1 MTHPLRF
8 WTSIP
13 LWQRIIAALLLGGGV
28 GFAVGPQVA
37 VIKPLGDFF
46 LALIR
51 MLAIPMIF
59 TTLAA
64 GVAALGDPARLG
76 RMGGRAVA
84 VFLGTVAVA
93 VLIGVAIAVVMQ
105 PGLGLS
111 IQGLTPPAPATPPTA
126 VERLLGLVPQNP
138 FASLAE
144 GEILQVLV
152 FALLVGVGCVLAGDK
167 ADPLKRVLE
176 AGSEVML
183 RIAGMVMELAPF
195 GVFALIAW
203 VAGTYGLAAIAPLAV
218 LGAGVYLGC
227 LIHGV
232 VVYGA
237 LLKLNGLP
245 VVPFFRGI
253 SGALAVAYATASSNA
268 TMPVTLKCVEENLGV
283 DKSTASF
290 VVSLGATINM
300 DGTALYLAMAAIF
313 GAQAFGVTL
322 MPGDYLAIMLT
333 SILAAVGA
341 AGVPGAGLIMMSIVL
356 GQVGV
361 PLETIAIVAGVD
373 RLLDMARTTVNVAGD
388 AVTSVLVAKWD
399 GQLDE
404 GVYRDATPA

>member
-1 MTHPLRF
+1 MGRVTAF
-8 WTSIP
+8 WFRIP
-13 LWQRIIAALLLGGGV
+13 LWQRVLVAMLLGAAT
-28 GFAVGPQVA
+28 GFAVGPGIA
-37 VIKPLGDFF
+37 SIKPLGDLF
-46 LALIR
+46 LSLIR

-64 GVAALGDPARLG
+64 GVAALGDPANLTRIG
-76 RMGGRAVA
+76 SRAIGVFAGTVVVA
-84 VFLGTVAVA
+84 VI
-93 VLIGVAIAVVMQ
+93 IGVILALVLHPGVGVGLEGVTAPQIAK
-105 PGLGLS
+105 
-111 IQGLTPPAPATPPTA
+111 APTFW
-126 VERLLGLVPQNP
+126 EHILGLVPQNP
-138 FASLAE
+138 FASLAN

-152 FALLVGVGCVLAGDK
+152 FALLVGVGCVLAGDAAK
-167 ADPLKRVLE
+167 PVVKLVT

-183 RIAGMVMELAPF
+183 RIAGLVMELAPI

-203 VAGTYGLAAIAPLAV
+203 VAGTYGIKAIAPLAV
-218 LGAGVYLGC
+218 LGGGLYLGC
-227 LIHGV
+227 VLHGFI
-232 VVYGA
+232 VYGA
-237 LLKLNGLP
+237 LLKLNGVP
-245 VVPFFRGI
+245 VLPFFRGI

-300 DGTALYLAMAAIF
+300 DGTAMYLAMAAIF
-313 GAQAFGVTL
+313 GAQAFGVHL
-322 MPGDYLAIMLT
+322 VPGDYVAIIAT

-341 AGVPGAGLIMMSIVL
+341 AGIPGAGLIMMSIVL

-388 AVTSVLVAKWD
+388 ALTSVLVAKWE
-399 GQLDE
+399 GRLDE
-404 GVYRDATPA
+404 AKLLAKDF